1 MVYALFYKNLQVTFM
16 ANFQLSWP
24 RDMGYREQLGDEEE
38 SLILLKES
46 VLFWIDVLKSINFY
60 QSLMTT
66 EIVLLNW
73 LVHASQA
80 I

>member
-1 MVYALFYKNLQVTFM
+1 M
-16 ANFQLSWP
+16 SWP

-46 VLFWIDVLKSINFY
+46 VLFWIDVLKRFNFY
-60 QSLMTT
+60 ESLMTT
-66 EIVLLNW
+66 EMVLLNR
-73 LVHASQA
+73 LVLADQA

>member
-1 MVYALFYKNLQVTFM
+1 M
-16 ANFQLSWP
+16 SWP

>member
-1 MVYALFYKNLQVTFM
+1 M
-16 ANFQLSWP
+16 SWP

-46 VLFWIDVLKSINFY
+46 VLFWIDVLKRLNFY

-66 EIVLLNW
+66 EMV
-73 LVHASQA
+73 
-80 I
+80 